1 MFRNICLGL
10 ITATILFAG
19 ISGGFFLI
27 HLTRTTLP
35 ALDSTIGSL
44 DKTTRDLDSSAQKM
58 SGIADKVSLTVDKVN
73 QTTSAESKFLEVESR
88 EFLKTTAS
96 IRQIIVSTDY
106 NLNKQG
112 TGLLP
117 KLNAAVDSQNQA
129 LLSLQDQAT
138 KVLAQAS
145 TTIDGVQP
153 IEKNLSDATYNLN
166 DAIVKTTPAIVD
178 TSKSLQAAAADGKE
192 VADAYKQK
200 LLHPLHSVWGD
211 FKAVLGVTVS
221 FLEIHAFWP

>member
-35 ALDSTIGSL
+35 ALDSTIYSL
-44 DKTTRDLDSSAQKM
+44 NKTTEDLDTSAKQLT
-58 SGIADKVSLTVDKVN
+58 SIAGKVSLTVDKVN
-73 QTTSAESKFLEVESR
+73 QTTSAESKFLELESR

-129 LLSLQDQAT
+129 LLALQHKAT
-138 KVLAQAS
+138 DVLTQAS
-145 TTIDGVQP
+145 TTIDNIQP
-153 IEKNLSDATYNLN
+153 IEKNLSDATNNLN
-166 DAIVKTTPAIVD
+166 DAIVKTTPEIVG
-178 TSKSLQAAAADGKE
+178 TTQALHGAAQDGKD
-192 VADAYKQK
+192 VADVYKARII
-200 LLHPLHSVWGD
+200 HPIRTTWGTI
-211 FKAVLGVTVS
+211 KTAAQAVVLA
-221 FLEIHAFWP
+221 LQIHFFW